1 MIAAILAFMGT
12 RLGGGI
18 AAAIAAV
25 LVLGLG
31 VQTARLAGA
40 HGDVAKLT
48 DRIENPRTGYI
59 AKLSTC
65 QGNVAGL
72 ESAVK
77 AQNNAVAA
85 MGAESARKMDA
96 ASIAVTA
103 AIQGRASAEGRAA
116 KLLRAPP
123 AGIDACARM
132 QAADSAVLETLQ

>member
-1 MIAAILAFMGT
+1 MTAILTFLGA

-18 AAAIAAV
+18 AAAVVAT

-40 HGDVAKLT
+40 HRDVTKLT
-48 DRIENPRTGYI
+48 DRIENPSTGYI

-77 AQNNAVAA
+77 AQNSAVAA
-85 MGAESARKMDA
+85 IGAESARKMDI
-96 ASIAVTA
+96 ASVAVTA

-116 KLLRAPP
+116 KLLRSRP
-123 AGIDACARM
+123 AGLDACARM
-132 QAADSAVLETLQ
+132 QAADNAVLEALQ